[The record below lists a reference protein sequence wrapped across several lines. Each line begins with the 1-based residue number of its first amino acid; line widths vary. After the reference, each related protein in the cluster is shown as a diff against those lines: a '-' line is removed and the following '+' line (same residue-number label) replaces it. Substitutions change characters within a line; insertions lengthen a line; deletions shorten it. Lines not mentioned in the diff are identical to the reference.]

1 MHDYNQNQGFPITV
15 TFLTKSRTLYKEKI
29 NSKTSFNS
37 LLGKFKNNS
46 QYHSQAKLKN
56 KYIINGKQIR
66 NNQTLEEIIFQNM
79 CDPNNSELYLELN
92 DILYSGDTYINEYK
106 KIIQPKENPFGLFI
120 YSTQEGMLS
129 LHNFEE
135 KTINLFELEKID
147 EGSAYCNS
155 NEDFYISGN
164 SGKDNKN
171 FWIINNND
179 FSIKKKNMPF
189 GKKNHS
195 MIYLTFNENEE
206 WIFITGGNDK
216 KSFYYDL
223 NKNYFINW
231 SDTLDTHQNPALIR
245 IGEYL
250 YILDTLNS
258 KKNYWERTK
267 IISPT
272 RKWEKVIPKL
282 DKKLLSNFP
291 SEFAVSYDTNS
302 HIVFIGGNNIL
313 NSNSTY
319 VYDPISNEIY
329 LSKIGTNDNEIFS
342 DKIFYKINNKYN
354 VAIPKNVTEKKEI
367 CLVNKDEQA
376 LIKLSIDI
384 PNENRKT
391 KIKTRINFDDK
402 KFLDKKNDE
411 GTITIKELD
420 IKGKNN
426 ILKNNYMNQRI
437 QPKYICQNCAMNN
450 NSICQICHRSFK
462 KDNYMDNNQKKR
474 NNPTLRNPYIEKIHD
489 TYYPTLEKRYE
500 RTYGNYKDNSKVR
513 VEVIYDEYTP
523 IKVNYELGKPY
534 KYKYVKPNKIEE
546 SKNIKEKSENI
557 KGEININ
564 NEHDANIKNDINV
577 NFVKED
583 NKENKQQIEE
593 TNVQLNVPKEKE
605 IINNS
610 QKHQENVENENEG
623 NVKEDEQQNEVHV
636 ENQMEEK
643 KEEYKDQILD
653 GHNYY
658 KHYGQKRTDDIKQ
671 NEIFRDSL
679 EVNEIKIEND
689 LIKNNNQSID
699 NDNEIL
705 KPALKLDF
713 GFQDD
718 YEEKSDT
725 DFDIIKGLKLNFDND
740 NKNNVNT
747 NINIEKTNEIIDN
760 QENIIINGEE
770 ENQNIEQNNEEEE
783 IHYENHENDEND
795 NPQEEGGEF
804 NNEQGKEEINFE
816 EDGEEMQ
823 YEEQEENV
831 IENEEEQH
839 DVIEIG
845 QEDEN
850 DNEENYINEEHE
862 EEH

>member
-37 LLGKFKNNS
+37 LLEKFKNNS

-120 YSTQEGMLS
+120 YSTREGMLS

-179 FSIKKKNMPF
+179 FNIKKKNMPF

-231 SDTLDTHQNPALIR
+231 SDTLDIHQNPTLIR

-699 NDNEIL
+699 NDDEIL

-747 NINIEKTNEIIDN
+747 HINIEKTNEIIDN

-770 ENQNIEQNNEEEE
+770 ENQNIEHNNEEEE
-783 IHYENHENDEND
+783 IHYENHENEEND
-795 NPQEEGGEF
+795 NPLEEGGEF

-816 EDGEEMQ
+816 EDGEKMQ

-850 DNEENYINEEHE
+850 ENEENYINEEHE

>member
-37 LLGKFKNNS
+37 LLEKFKNNS

-120 YSTQEGMLS
+120 YSTREGMLS

-164 SGKDNKN
+164 NGKDNKN

-179 FSIKKKNMPF
+179 FNIKKKNMPF

-231 SDTLDTHQNPALIR
+231 SDTLDIHQNPTLIR

-699 NDNEIL
+699 NDDEIL

-747 NINIEKTNEIIDN
+747 HINIEKTNEIIDN

-770 ENQNIEQNNEEEE
+770 ENQNIEHNNEEEE
-783 IHYENHENDEND
+783 IHYENHENEEND
-795 NPQEEGGEF
+795 NPLEEGGEF

-816 EDGEEMQ
+816 EDGEKMQ

-850 DNEENYINEEHE
+850 ENEENYINEEHE

>member
-37 LLGKFKNNS
+37 LLEKFKNNS
-46 QYHSQAKLKN
+46 QYQSQAKLKN

-66 NNQTLEEIIFQNM
+66 NNQTLEEIILQNM
-79 CDPNNSELYLELN
+79 CDPSNSELYLELN

-120 YSTQEGMLS
+120 YSTREGMLS

-164 SGKDNKN
+164 NGKDNKN

-179 FSIKKKNMPF
+179 FNIKKKNMPF

-195 MIYLTFNENEE
+195 MSYLTFNENEE

-231 SDTLDTHQNPALIR
+231 SDTLDIHQNPALIR

-523 IKVNYELGKPY
+523 IRVNYELGKPY

-546 SKNIKEKSENI
+546 SKNIKEESENI

-699 NDNEIL
+699 NDDEIL

-747 NINIEKTNEIIDN
+747 HINIEKTNEIIDN

-770 ENQNIEQNNEEEE
+770 ENQNIEHNNEEEE

-795 NPQEEGGEF
+795 NPLEDGGEF

-850 DNEENYINEEHE
+850 ENEENYINEEHE

>member
-15 TFLTKSRTLYKEKI
+15 TFLTKSRILYKEKI

-37 LLGKFKNNS
+37 LLEKFKNNS
-46 QYHSQAKLKN
+46 QYQSQAKLKN

-66 NNQTLEEIIFQNM
+66 NNQTLEEIILQNM
-79 CDPNNSELYLELN
+79 YDPTNSELYLELN
-92 DILYSGDTYINEYK
+92 DILYAGDTYINVYK

-120 YSTQEGMLS
+120 YSTREGMLS

-155 NEDFYISGN
+155 NQDFYISGSN
-164 SGKDNKN
+164 GKDNKN

-179 FSIKKKNMPF
+179 FNIKKKNMPF
-189 GKKNHS
+189 GKQNHS

-250 YILDTLNS
+250 YILDTINS

-272 RKWEKVIPKL
+272 RKWEKVIPKI
-282 DKKLLSNFP
+282 DKKLLANFP
-291 SEFAVSYDTNS
+291 YEFAVSYDINS
-302 HIVFIGGNNIL
+302 HIVFIGGNNIF

-329 LSKIGTNDNEIFS
+329 LSKNGTNDNEIFS
-342 DKIFYKINNKYN
+342 DKFFYKINNKYN
-354 VAIPKNVTEKKEI
+354 IAIPKNVTEKKEI

-376 LIKLSIDI
+376 LIKLNIDI

-391 KIKTRINFDDK
+391 KIKTRINFDDN

-426 ILKNNYMNQRI
+426 ILKNNYMNQMI
-437 QPKYICQNCAMNN
+437 QPKYICQNCARNN

-462 KDNYMDNNQKKR
+462 KDNYLGNNQKKK
-474 NNPTLRNPYIEKIHD
+474 NIPTIKNPYIEKIHD

-534 KYKYVKPNKIEE
+534 KYKYIKPNKIEE
-546 SKNIKEKSENI
+546 SKNIKVESENI

-564 NEHDANIKNDINV
+564 NEHNSNIKNDTNV

-583 NKENKQQIEE
+583 NKENNQQIEE
-593 TNVQLNVPKEKE
+593 TNAQLNVPKEKE
-605 IINNS
+605 
-610 QKHQENVENENEG
+610 G
-623 NVKEDEQQNEVHV
+623 NVKEEEQQNEEHA

-643 KEEYKDQILD
+643 KEEYKEQILD

-671 NEIFRDSL
+671 NEKFRDSL

-699 NDNEIL
+699 NDDEIL
-705 KPALKLDF
+705 KPPLKLDF
-713 GFQDD
+713 GFKDD

-725 DFDIIKGLKLNFDND
+725 DFEIIKGLKLNFDNE

-795 NPQEEGGEF
+795 NPPEDGGEF

-823 YEEQEENV
+823 YEEQEGNV
-831 IENEEEQH
+831 IENEEEQN

-845 QEDEN
+845 QENEN

>member
-37 LLGKFKNNS
+37 LLEKFKNNS
-46 QYHSQAKLKN
+46 QYQSQAKLKN
-56 KYIINGKQIR
+56 KYMINGKQIR

-106 KIIQPKENPFGLFI
+106 KIIQPKKNPFGLFI
-120 YSTQEGMLS
+120 YSSREGMLS

-231 SDTLDTHQNPALIR
+231 SDTLDIHQNPALIR

-272 RKWEKVIPKL
+272 RKWEKVIPKI
-282 DKKLLSNFP
+282 DKKLLANFP
-291 SEFAVSYDTNS
+291 SEFALSYDINS
-302 HIVFIGGNNIL
+302 HILFIGGNNIL
-313 NSNSTY
+313 SSNNTY

-699 NDNEIL
+699 NDDEIL

-747 NINIEKTNEIIDN
+747 HINIEKTNEIIDN

-770 ENQNIEQNNEEEE
+770 EDQNIEQNNEEEE

-816 EDGEEMQ
+816 ENGEEMQ

-850 DNEENYINEEHE
+850 ENEENYINEEHE

>member
-37 LLGKFKNNS
+37 LLEKFKNNS
-46 QYHSQAKLKN
+46 QYQSQAKLKN

-66 NNQTLEEIIFQNM
+66 NNQTLEEIILQNM
-79 CDPNNSELYLELN
+79 CDPSNSELYLELN

-120 YSTQEGMLS
+120 YSTREGMLS

-155 NEDFYISGN
+155 NEDFYISGSN
-164 SGKDNKN
+164 GKDNKN

-179 FSIKKKNMPF
+179 FNIKKKNMPF

-231 SDTLDTHQNPALIR
+231 SDTLDIHQNPALIR

-329 LSKIGTNDNEIFS
+329 LSKNGTNDNEIFS

-610 QKHQENVENENEG
+610 QEHQENVENENEG

-699 NDNEIL
+699 NDDEIL

-747 NINIEKTNEIIDN
+747 HINIEKTNEIIDN

-783 IHYENHENDEND
+783 IHYENHENEEND
-795 NPQEEGGEF
+795 NPLEEGGEF

-850 DNEENYINEEHE
+850 ENEENYINEEHE

>member
-37 LLGKFKNNS
+37 LLEKFKNNS

-120 YSTQEGMLS
+120 YSSREGMLS

-135 KTINLFELEKID
+135 KTINLFDLEKID

-155 NEDFYISGN
+155 NEDFYISGSN
-164 SGKDNKN
+164 GKDNKN
-171 FWIINNND
+171 FWIINKND
-179 FSIKKKNMPF
+179 FNIKKKNMPF

-231 SDTLDTHQNPALIR
+231 SDTLDIHQNPALIR

-258 KKNYWERTK
+258 KKNYWGRTK

-291 SEFAVSYDTNS
+291 SEFAVSYDVNS
-302 HIVFIGGNNIL
+302 QILLIGGNNIL
-313 NSNSTY
+313 NSNTTY

-534 KYKYVKPNKIEE
+534 KYKYVKPNKITE

-564 NEHDANIKNDINV
+564 NEQNANIKNDINV

-605 IINNS
+605 IINNI
-610 QKHQENVENENEG
+610 QEHQENVENANEG
-623 NVKEDEQQNEVHV
+623 NVKEDEQQNEEHV

-699 NDNEIL
+699 NDDEIL

-850 DNEENYINEEHE
+850 DNEEN
-862 EEH
+862 

>member
-37 LLGKFKNNS
+37 LLEKFKNNS

-79 CDPNNSELYLELN
+79 CDPSNSELYLELN

-120 YSTQEGMLS
+120 YSTREGMLS

-135 KTINLFELEKID
+135 KAINLFELEKID

-155 NEDFYISGN
+155 NEDFYISGSN
-164 SGKDNKN
+164 GKDNKN

-179 FSIKKKNMPF
+179 FNIKKKNMPF

-231 SDTLDTHQNPALIR
+231 SDTLDIHQNPALIR

-384 PNENRKT
+384 PNENRRT

-450 NSICQICHRSFK
+450 NSICQICHTSFK

-534 KYKYVKPNKIEE
+534 KYKYVKPNKITE

-699 NDNEIL
+699 NDDEIL

-747 NINIEKTNEIIDN
+747 HINIEKTNEIIDN

-770 ENQNIEQNNEEEE
+770 ENQNIEHNNEEEE
-783 IHYENHENDEND
+783 IHYENHENEEND
-795 NPQEEGGEF
+795 NPLEEGGEF